1 MDADKGGRRRRRTGP
16 TLADVA
22 RRAGVSEATVS
33 YVLNGRPGVGE
44 ARRLEVLRAAR
55 ELGFRP
61 NRVAQALRR
70 GDSRV
75 FGVLLGELSNPAYW
89 DFSASVI
96 ETAGENDYQVLLA
109 YAGDVAK
116 EDQVR
121 TLLAHQV
128 DGLIVT
134 TAVEADR
141 PLLQELSLRDVPF
154 VLAQRDFP
162 GFPADFVGIDQEAG
176 AREVV
181 EHLLALGHRRIGI
194 LSGPQRSDTIRAR
207 VAAYRAALAA
217 AGLEPGAT
225 PFAEGEATHSSG
237 YEMARAMLGKAP
249 RPTALACANDL
260 IALGAI
266 DAAWDEGL
274 AVPGEVAVA
283 GFDDVSLAAA
293 RPIELTSVQVPRLEV
308 GRVAIQ
314 LLLERLADPEL
325 TPRRIVLPH
334 RVVVRASTAGLP
346 GRPGSPRAR

>member
-1 MDADKGGRRRRRTGP
+1 MDADKGGQRRRRRGP

-33 YVLNGRPGVGE
+33 YVLNGRPGVSEG
-44 ARRLEVLRAAR
+44 RRLEVLRAAR

-61 NRVAQALRR
+61 NRVAQALR
-70 GDSRV
+70 GGASRV

-96 ETAGENDYQVLLA
+96 ETAAEHDYQVLLA

-116 EDQVR
+116 QDQVR

-134 TAVEADR
+134 TAVEEDR
-141 PLLQELSLRDVPF
+141 PLLHELSLREVPF

-181 EHLLALGHRRIGI
+181 EHLLALGHRRVGI
-194 LSGPQRSDTIRAR
+194 LSGPRRSDTIRAR
-207 VAAYRAALAA
+207 IAAYREALAA
-217 AGLEPGAT
+217 AGIEPDAT
-225 PFAEGEATHSSG
+225 PFAEGEATQPSG
-237 YEMARAMLGKAP
+237 YAMARAMLRRRSR

-266 DAAWDEGL
+266 DAAWDAGL
-274 AVPGEVAVA
+274 AVPAGVAIT

-293 RPIELTSVQVPRLEV
+293 RPIQLTSVHVPRLEV
-308 GRVAIQ
+308 GRVAIH

-325 TPRRIVLPH
+325 PPRRIVLPH
-334 RVVVRASTAGLP
+334 RVMVRASTTG
-346 GRPGSPRAR
+346 